1 MDKSPSEEGKK
12 ASSCKTLCVIDS
24 HVESNVQPVVC
35 FSRVILHG
43 RHEELLAKGG
53 LYADMWL
60 KQQQAQDSDSA
71 SDTEAKDRKSEKL
84 QPPSATGGHPHGH

>member
-1 MDKSPSEEGKK
+1 MPY
-12 ASSCKTLCVIDS
+12 VITFFDS
-24 HVESNVQPVVC
+24 HGVHPSTSVVC
-35 FSRVILHG
+35 LSFAILFG
-43 RHEELLAKGG
+43 RHDELLAKGG

-84 QPPSATGGHPHGH
+84 QSPAATGGPHHHGH